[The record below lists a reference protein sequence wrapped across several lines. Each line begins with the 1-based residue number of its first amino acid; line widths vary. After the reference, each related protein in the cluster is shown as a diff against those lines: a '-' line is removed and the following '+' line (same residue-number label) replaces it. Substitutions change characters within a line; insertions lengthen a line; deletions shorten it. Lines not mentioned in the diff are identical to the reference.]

1 MALRQN
7 QRRSHSFLN
16 IAISLLVGLTVGGVM
31 GGSVVYFYKSRP
43 PRIDTQLKIL
53 THVDAIPKNILDKF
67 LVTEKIQVHQD
78 VTKSNSEL
86 LEKLNDMSHDYDL
99 VMLLS
104 WQIPTFIDSQLL
116 MPIKKPTISNLRY
129 IAADFKHLPH
139 DKDLNYSVPFGWGV
153 NGIIYNKK
161 RFASKPVSWNDLL
174 KEKELTSKIA
184 FLPDPRELMAGLIR
198 RHAINNQDMNNS
210 NSNTYLQAFE
220 QVLPFAKNSPRR
232 TLKALGQGDLW
243 AAELSSGMVSVLMSH
258 SDDFHFVV
266 PEESASL
273 WTLSLAPCRGS
284 NKLKEAHKFIDYI
297 LSKDSALEIAR
308 SQLIATPLVSLE
320 YENIHPSLK
329 PSFIR
334 SLPLN
339 RLQVIEPV
347 SQMAKQWETTVIEK
361 TAPLN

>member
-1 MALRQN
+1 MA
-7 QRRSHSFLN
+7 QRRNHNFLN
-16 IAISLLVGLTVGGVM
+16 IAIALLIGLSIGGVM
-31 GGSVVYFYKSRP
+31 GGGVVYFYKSRP
-43 PRIDTQLKIL
+43 PRIDTQLRIL
-53 THVDAIPKNILDKF
+53 THSEAIPGNILDKF
-67 LVTEKIQVHQD
+67 LATEKIQVRQD

-86 LEKLNDMSHDYDL
+86 LEKLNDSSHEYDL

-104 WQIPTFIDSQLL
+104 WQVPTFIDSQLL
-116 MPIKKPTISNLRY
+116 MPVKKQWISNLRY
-129 IAADFKHLPH
+129 VAADFKHLPH

-161 RFASKPVSWNDLL
+161 RLANRPVSWTALL
-174 KEKELTSKIA
+174 KEKELESKIA

-210 NSNTYLQAFE
+210 NSTTYLHAFE
-220 QVLPFAKNSPRR
+220 QVLPYAKNSPKR

-258 SDDFHFVV
+258 SDDFHFVI

-273 WTLSLAPCRGS
+273 WTVSLAPCRGS
-284 NKLKEAHKFIDYI
+284 SKAKEAHKFIDFI
-297 LSKDSALEIAR
+297 LSKDSALEISR

-334 SLPLN
+334 TLPLN

-347 SQMAKQWETTVIEK
+347 SQMAKQWESTVLEK
-361 TAPLN
+361 TSPLN